1 MNPHLLNIMVG
12 LLFIVVFGS
21 LSLLRREG
29 LSLQFALEVL
39 GITALI
45 EIITLLV
52 GTAINPIF
60 FLLFIYLISMRSR
73 LLVDLAN
80 LLSARGRQRDAVKSL
95 QLALRLFPDRN
106 TRLVV
111 LVNMG
116 IIQLRRK
123 NPKSAQS
130 LLESVLEESADGG
143 LSMKSESACYYNLGL
158 ALQRQ
163 GKDAEAVHQFNKAI
177 DAFPTS
183 IYGKAA
189 QRALEQR
196 KRGEHKAEDQT
207 PEENH

>member
-1 MNPHLLNIMVG
+1 MDPHLLNITIG
-12 LLFIVVFGS
+12 LLYIVVFGG

-39 GITALI
+39 SITVLI
-45 EIITLLV
+45 EIISLLI
-52 GTAINPIF
+52 GAAINPIY
-60 FLLFIYLISMRSR
+60 FLLLIYLISIRSR

-80 LLSARGRQRDAVKSL
+80 MLSARGRQRDAIKLL
-95 QLALRLFPDRN
+95 QSALRLFPDRA
-106 TRLVV
+106 TRLIV

-130 LLESVLEESADGG
+130 LLESVLEEAVVGG

-158 ALQRQ
+158 AIQRQ
-163 GKDAEAVHQFNKAI
+163 GKEAEAIHQFNKAI

-189 QRALEQR
+189 GRALEQSR
-196 KRGEHKAEDQT
+196 SGQHKATDGAS
-207 PEENH
+207 